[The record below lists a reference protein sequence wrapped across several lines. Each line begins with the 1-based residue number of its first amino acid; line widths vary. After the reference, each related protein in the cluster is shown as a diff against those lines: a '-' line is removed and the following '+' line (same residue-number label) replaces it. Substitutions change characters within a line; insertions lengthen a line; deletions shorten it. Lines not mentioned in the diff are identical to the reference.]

1 KFSEELTVPGPRLP
15 ITRDA
20 QLFCRAVEHGR
31 RLIWLHTFGERFV
44 PAGQRRGAVLQ
55 GRARCLRGVPTTPD
69 DYPTEFSHESTPQRM
84 RVGAGEFS
92 PVPDAVWQFSVS
104 GLSVLQSW
112 LNYRMKG
119 GAGRQTSPLDKIRPQ
134 QWTAAMTQ
142 ELLELIWVLEATVET
157 FPLLE
162 ETFNRVL
169 ETETFRAIEFPQPT
183 DEERRPPTE
192 QEDEETTQ
200 IELPEM

>member
-1 KFSEELTVPGPRLP
+1 
-15 ITRDA
+15 
-20 QLFCRAVEHGR
+20 
-31 RLIWLHTFGERFV
+31 
-44 PAGQRRGAVLQ
+44 
-55 GRARCLRGVPTTPD
+55 
-69 DYPTEFSHESTPQRM
+69 M